1 MFMAIIIVDDTETS
15 RNYLE
20 ILLRNDGLSDLVTCE
35 SYDQTRAVLDA
46 CPQSNTTVALIIMDI
61 NMPGTDGIEATRRIK
76 ADPAYSDVP
85 IIMVSAMTDETILE
99 QAFEVGATDYISKPV
114 NRVELRARV
123 RAALRLFSETE
134 KRKKRERELERLTA
148 ELQELSHHDGLTGV
162 PNRRWLDATLEKEW
176 KRALREEKPLSI
188 MITDIDFFKNYN
200 DSLGHLQGDSC
211 LKGVAECIRRS
222 IRRPADFMARYGGE
236 EFMVVLP
243 DTTSKGAQSVAVLIQ
258 YNLERS
264 DIAHPASTISD
275 RITVSTGIATATPS
289 ADSNPQ
295 DLVALADKMLYQAKN
310 KGRNRIEMMTV

>member
-1 MFMAIIIVDDTETS
+1 MAIIIVDDTETS

>member
-1 MFMAIIIVDDTETS
+1 MAIIIVDDTETS

-76 ADPAYSDVP
+76 VDPAYSDVP

>member
-1 MFMAIIIVDDTETS
+1 MAIIIVDDTETS

-61 NMPGTDGIEATRRIK
+61 NMPGTDGIEAARRIK